1 VVNGNYE
8 CGLNLL
14 SADVGDMRSTGN
26 P

>member
-1 VVNGNYE
+1 VNGNYE